1 MLTNFKDFPLWIVVA
16 HFLNLFFLLFLGRSG
31 LEVLSALPKF
41 YLSDDCPPG
50 KEWLRLTRKV
60 VSADAAHPWSSL
72 DEEEAWSPVIALPG
86 RKNLGLGRHWHFLTL
101 QFWIVT
107 GAVYIALLF
116 TSGYWQ
122 TLVPTSWG
130 IFPGALRA
138 IGTYLMLHLPAPQPG
153 LPFNAIQQLSY
164 FFVVFIL
171 APLQILTGAAMSP
184 AILAR
189 FPRYV
194 WFFGGRQRARSLHF
208 LGLCAFLAFIVVHT
222 VMVIINGLPHLWTV
236 IVLGHSEAAPY
247 SGQTEAL
254 VVGFAGLAGVVLL
267 SVAATVVSHRYPR
280 GTQRMLGHIVN
291 PFERMLSRTLTSHQ
305 HYSWADIS
313 PYHRVNGYPPPD
325 RDYAELVSGDF
336 ADYRLE
342 VGGLVEHPLLLSL
355 PELRT
360 LGTES
365 QIVKHNCIQGWS
377 AIAQWAGVPVGALI
391 ERVKPLPSATHV
403 AFYAF
408 DDKAVTEGEGRTGYF
423 YGTIPL
429 YLATNPQTILA
440 IEMNGKPLP
449 IEHGAPIRL
458 RVETQL
464 GFKMVKWVRAIE
476 FVDDV
481 STIGEG
487 QGGWREDQQFYANAA
502 GI

>member
-1 MLTNFKDFPLWIVVA
+1 MTNLKDFPLWIVIT

-50 KEWLRLTRKV
+50 KEWLRLTRRV
-60 VSADAAHPWSSL
+60 YSADSAHPWSSL
-72 DEEEAWSPVIALPG
+72 DEEEAWSPLIALPG
-86 RKNLGLGRHWHFLTL
+86 RKNLGLGRHWHFLTV
-101 QFWIVT
+101 QFWILT

-116 TSGYWQ
+116 ATGYWQ
-122 TLVPTSWG
+122 TLVPTTWE
-130 IFPGALRA
+130 IFPNALRA
-138 IGTYLMLHLPAPQPG
+138 AGTYLMLHLPAPQPG
-153 LPFNAIQQLSY
+153 LPFNAAQQLSY

-194 WFFGGRQRARSLHF
+194 WLFGGRQRARSLHF
-208 LGLCAFLAFIVVHT
+208 IGLCAFTAFIILHT
-222 VMVIINGLPHLWTV
+222 IMVLINGLPHLWTV
-236 IVLGHSEAAPY
+236 IVLGHPESAPY
-247 SGQTEAL
+247 TNRPEAL
-254 VVGFAGLAGVVLL
+254 GIGLAGLAGVVLV
-267 SVAATVVSHRYPR
+267 SVAATVVSHRHPR

-291 PFERMLSRTLTSHQ
+291 PFERVLSRAFTSHQ
-305 HYSWADIS
+305 RYSWEDIS

-325 RDYAELVSGDF
+325 KDYAELVAGDF
-336 ADYRLE
+336 ADYRLQI
-342 VGGLVEHPLLLSL
+342 GGLVEHPMELSL
-355 PELRT
+355 AELRD
-360 LGTES
+360 LGTQS

-377 AIAQWAGVPVGALI
+377 AIAQWGGVPLAALM
-391 ERVKPLPSATHV
+391 ERVKPLEGAKHV
-403 AFYAF
+403 AFYAY
-408 DDKAVTEGEGRTGYF
+408 DDKAVTEDEGRSGYF
-423 YGTIPL
+423 YGTIPM

-440 IEMNGKPLP
+440 MEMNGKPLP
-449 IEHGAPIRL
+449 VEHGAPVRL

-476 FVDDV
+476 FVDDY
-481 STIGEG
+481 STIGQG

>member
-1 MLTNFKDFPLWIVVA
+1 MTNFEDFPFWIVVA
-16 HFLNLFFLLFLGRSG
+16 HFLNLCFMLFMGRSG
-31 LEVLSALPKF
+31 LEVLSAFPKF

-72 DEEEAWSPVIALPG
+72 EEEESWSPVIALPG

-107 GAVYIALLF
+107 GAVYIVLLF

-122 TLVPTSWG
+122 TLVPTSWE

-153 LPFNAIQQLSY
+153 LPFNAVQQLSY

-184 AILAR
+184 SILAR

-194 WFFGGRQRARSLHF
+194 WLFGGRQRARSLHF
-208 LGLCAFLAFIVVHT
+208 LGLCAFVGFIVVHT
-222 VMVIINGLPHLWTV
+222 AMVLINGLPHLWTV
-236 IVLGHSEAAPY
+236 IVLGHPEAPPY

-254 VVGFAGLAGVVLL
+254 IVGFGGLAGLVVL
-267 SVAATVVSHRYPR
+267 SVAATVLSHRHPR
-280 GTQRMLGHIVN
+280 GTQRLLGRIVN
-291 PFERMLSRTLTSHQ
+291 PLERALSRAFTSRQ
-305 HYSWADIS
+305 RYSWQDIS

-325 RDYAELVSGDF
+325 RGYAELVAGDF

-342 VGGLVEHPLLLSL
+342 VGGMVEHPASLSL
-355 PELRT
+355 AELRE

-377 AIAQWAGVPVGALI
+377 AIAQWAGVPVAVLM
-391 ERVKPLPSATHV
+391 ERVKPLDGATHV

-408 DDKAVTEGEGRTGYF
+408 DDKAITEGEGRSGYF
-423 YGTIPL
+423 YGTIPI
-429 YLATNPQTILA
+429 YLAGNPQTILA
-440 IEMNGKPLP
+440 MEMNGRPLP

-458 RVETQL
+458 RIETQL

-481 STIGEG
+481 STIGQG